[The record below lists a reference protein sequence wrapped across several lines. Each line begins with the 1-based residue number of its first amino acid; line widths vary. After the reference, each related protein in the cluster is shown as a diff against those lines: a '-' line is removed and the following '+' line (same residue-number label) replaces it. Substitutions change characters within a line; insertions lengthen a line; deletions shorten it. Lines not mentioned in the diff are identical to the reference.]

1 MRHKKEGARSIARHQ
16 KREQRARRGESV
28 CCALRN
34 IMPLSQQQVK
44 DCADCDSMRD
54 VQCDVMMT
62 IDTQWFTDRLA
73 ERRLSQR
80 QLAKMMGLD
89 NAAVSLML
97 RGKRKMSLDEA
108 AQLAVLLQSTT
119 AEILEAAGVQ
129 VTGNGQRV
137 KVIGHMSGDGSV
149 GLEAEGIHDMVDAP
163 PGLPGD
169 AVAIQCRTAR
179 TEQELVDGWLYFL
192 SEKQISPERAVG
204 TFAMVAIKNNGL
216 HMAHIKRGYRKGTYN
231 IADSSGRIMQNVE
244 VAWASP
250 VFWIKTTA

>member
-1 MRHKKEGARSIARHQ
+1 MHHKKAGERSSARHR
-16 KREQRARRGESV
+16 KRERRERQEESER
-28 CCALRN
+28 CAFRN
-34 IMPLSQQQVK
+34 IMPRSHQQVK
-44 DCADCDSMRD
+44 AIDLGDSMRD
-54 VQCDVMMT
+54 VQCDVMTT
-62 IDTQWFTDRLA
+62 INTQWFTDRLA

-80 QLAKMMGLD
+80 QLAKLMGVD

-119 AEILEAAGVQ
+119 AEILEAAGVP
-129 VTGNGQRV
+129 VTGNSQRV

-179 TEQELVDGWLYFL
+179 TDQELVDGWLYFL

-216 HMAHIKRGYRKGTYN
+216 HMAHVKRGYRKGTFN
-231 IADSSGRIMQNVE
+231 IADNSGRTMQNVE
-244 VAWASP
+244 LAWASP
-250 VFWIKTTA
+250 VYWIKTTA

>member
-1 MRHKKEGARSIARHQ
+1 MRHKKEGEQSSARHQ
-16 KREQRARRGESV
+16 KRGRQAKQVESER
-28 CCALRN
+28 CAFRN
-34 IMPLSQQQVK
+34 IMPRSQQQVK
-44 DCADCDSMRD
+44 AAALGDSMRI
-54 VQCDVMMT
+54 VQCDVMTT
-62 IDTQWFTDRLA
+62 INTQWFTDRLA

-80 QLAKMMGLD
+80 QLAKLMGLD

-97 RGKRKMSLDEA
+97 RGKRRMSLDEA

-119 AEILEAAGVQ
+119 AEILEAAGVP

-149 GLEAEGIHDMVDAP
+149 GLEADGIHDMVDAP

-179 TEQELVDGWLYFL
+179 TDQEPVDGWLYFL
-192 SEKQISPERAVG
+192 SEKQMSPERAVG

-244 VAWASP
+244 LAWASP